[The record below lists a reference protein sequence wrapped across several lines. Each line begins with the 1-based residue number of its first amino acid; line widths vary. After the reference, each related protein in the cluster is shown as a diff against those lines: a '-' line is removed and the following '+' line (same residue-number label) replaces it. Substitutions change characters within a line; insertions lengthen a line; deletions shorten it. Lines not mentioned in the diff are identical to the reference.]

1 MLRLTRARF
10 LLGLAALLTA
20 LALTA
25 VDADARSRSGGIG
38 SRGSRTYSAP
48 PPTATAP
55 NTAAPINRSMTQP
68 SQANPSAARPGAAQQ
83 SGFFGRGLLGGLAAG
98 LLGAG
103 LIGLLMGH
111 GFLGG
116 LAGFA
121 SILGFLLQI
130 VILAGIAYFVWT
142 WWQRRSQPAA
152 AVVGGP
158 SLRDMPRESGR
169 QPLGLD
175 GLGGGGGAAAPMR
188 AAQPKD
194 EIGIT
199 PADYDTFERLLGEVQ
214 LAYAAEDLNA
224 LRSRVTL
231 EILSYFADELA
242 ENASRGLVNQVEDVK
257 LLQGDLAESWREGE
271 VEYATVAMRY
281 SMRDRMVERETG
293 RVAEGSAETP
303 AELTELWTFMRS
315 RGGNW
320 LVSAI
325 QEA

>member
-10 LLGLAALLTA
+10 LLGLAALLAA
-20 LALTA
+20 LAFTA

-55 NTAAPINRSMTQP
+55 NTAGPINRSMTQP
-68 SQANPSAARPGAAQQ
+68 SQTNPSMARPGATQTG
-83 SGFFGRGLLGGLAAG
+83 GFFGRGLLGGLAAG
-98 LLGAG
+98 FLGAG
-103 LIGLLMGH
+103 LLGLFMGH

-130 VILAGIAYFVWT
+130 AILGGIAYFLWS
-142 WWQRRSQPAA
+142 WWQRRSQPATA
-152 AVVGGP
+152 MAGGP

-175 GLGGGGGAAAPMR
+175 GLGGTGGAPAPLR

-194 EIGIT
+194 DIGIS
-199 PADYDTFERLLGEVQ
+199 PADYDMFERLLREVQ
-214 LAYAAEDLNA
+214 TAYAAEDLNA
-224 LRSRVTL
+224 LRRLVTP
-231 EILSYFADELA
+231 EILSYFAEELA
-242 ENASRGLVNQVEDVK
+242 GNASRGLVNRVEDVK

-293 RVAEGSAETP
+293 RVVEGSAET
-303 AELTELWTFMRS
+303 ATELTEIWTFLRS